1 MPLDVLEAGVLG
13 FARDNVDGT
22 APRRADAQG
31 HNFDLMLKVLQR
43 DDPLRR
49 SFLQRRWQGHPVPFS
64 REVGRY
70 NFEHIL
76 VSMALSRR

>member
-13 FARDNVDGT
+13 CARDDVDGA
-22 APRRADAQG
+22 APRRTAQG
-31 HNFDLMLKVLQR
+31 HNFDLMLKVLHR

-49 SFLQRRWQGHPVPFS
+49 SFLQRRWQGHPVPLS

-70 NFEHIL
+70 NFEHII